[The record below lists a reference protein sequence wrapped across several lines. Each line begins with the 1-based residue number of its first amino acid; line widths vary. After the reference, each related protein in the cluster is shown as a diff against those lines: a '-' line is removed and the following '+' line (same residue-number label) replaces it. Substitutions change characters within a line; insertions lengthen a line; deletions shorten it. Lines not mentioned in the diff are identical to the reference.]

1 MKTFRILIS
10 ETYGKEIDIKAK
22 TEKQAIKI
30 FEEQGYNDDQVHRE
44 KFIDAMFCT
53 IEEIS
58 YD

>member
-22 TEKQAIKI
+22 TEKEAIKI
-30 FEEQGYNDDQVHRE
+30 YEKKGYSDDQVHRD

-53 IEEIS
+53 IEEVAQ
-58 YD
+58 

>member
-22 TEKQAIKI
+22 TEKEAIKI
-30 FEEQGYNDDQVHRE
+30 YEEKGFSDEQVHRD

-53 IEEIS
+53 IEEVA
-58 YD
+58 